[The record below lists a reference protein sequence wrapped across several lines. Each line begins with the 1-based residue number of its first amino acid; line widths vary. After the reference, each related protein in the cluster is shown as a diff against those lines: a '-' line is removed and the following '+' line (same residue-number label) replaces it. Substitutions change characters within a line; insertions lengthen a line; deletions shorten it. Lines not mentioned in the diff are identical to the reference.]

1 MEAGPVRFSLE
12 DGQALLTIDRAEA
25 RNALSAEVVAA
36 LREALAK
43 AEADAAVRVVVLT
56 GAGTRVF
63 SAGGDLEGMGQD
75 GFLAGHEARRGYGLL
90 LEQLA
95 GFPKPTVARLN
106 GHALGGGLG
115 LVCAC
120 DLAVAAEHA
129 ELGTP
134 EVDVGLF
141 PMMVLAWLQRH
152 LGRKRAL
159 EMVLTG
165 VRLKAEEAL
174 AWGLLNRVVPLDALD
189 GATRALVQQL
199 SGKSQAVLAL
209 GKRAFRRAEG
219 LPLEAAT
226 ELLAAELSVNLCTED
241 AAEGVLAFLSKRPAK
256 WKDR

>member
-1 MEAGPVRFSLE
+1 MEAGPVRFALE

-36 LREALAK
+36 LADGLRR
-43 AEADAAVRVVVLT
+43 AEAEAAVRVVVLT
-56 GAGTRVF
+56 GAGNRVF
-63 SAGGDLEGMGQD
+63 SAGGDLGGMGQD
-75 GFLAGHEARRGYGLL
+75 GFLAGHEARRRYGLL
-90 LEQLA
+90 LEQLGA
-95 GFPKPTVARLN
+95 FPKPTVARLN

-165 VRLKAEEAL
+165 ARLQAREAL
-174 AWGLLNRVVPLDALD
+174 QWGLVNRVVPEAELD
-189 GATRALVQQL
+189 GATRALVGQL
-199 SGKSQAVLAL
+199 AGKSQAVLAL

-219 LPLEAAT
+219 LPLESAT
-226 ELLAAELSVNLCTED
+226 ELLSAELSLNLTTED
-241 AAEGVLAFLSKRPAK
+241 AAEGVLAFLSKRPPE

>member
-12 DGQALLTIDRAEA
+12 DGQALLTIDRAA
-25 RNALSAEVVAA
+25 SRNALSAQVVTA
-36 LREALAK
+36 LSEGLERART
-43 AEADAAVRVVVLT
+43 DAAVRVVVLT

-63 SAGGDLEGMGQD
+63 SAGGDLGGKGEEGL
-75 GFLAGHEARRGYGLL
+75 LAGHTGRRAYGLL

-95 GFPKPTVARLN
+95 AFPKPTLARLN

-159 EMVLTG
+159 ELVLTG
-165 VRLKAEEAL
+165 TRLSAKDAL
-174 AWGLLNRVVPLDALD
+174 AWGLVNRVVPAEALDA
-189 GATRALVQQL
+189 ATRELAQALAQ
-199 SGKSQAVLAL
+199 KSQAVLAL
-209 GKRAFRRAEG
+209 GKRAFLRAEG
-219 LPLEAAT
+219 LPMEAAT
-226 ELLAAELSVNLCTED
+226 ELLAAELSVNLTTED
-241 AAEGVLAFLSKRPAK
+241 AAEGVLAFLSKRPPV

>member
-12 DGQALLTIDRAEA
+12 DGQALLTIHRPET

-36 LREALAK
+36 LSAGLRR
-43 AEADAAVRVVVLT
+43 AETDSAARVVVLT
-56 GAGTRVF
+56 GAGTRAF
-63 SAGGDLEGMGQD
+63 SAGGDLGGMGQD
-75 GFLAGHEARRGYGLL
+75 GFLAGHEGRRAYGLL

-95 GFPKPTVARLN
+95 GLAKPTVAKLN

-129 ELGTP
+129 EVGTP

-159 EMVLTG
+159 ELMLTG
-165 VRLKAEEAL
+165 TRLKASEAL
-174 AWGLLNRVVPLDALD
+174 AWGLLNRVVPAERLDATTLE
-189 GATRALVQQL
+189 LVQKL
-199 SGKSQAVLAL
+199 AAKSQAVLAL

-226 ELLAAELSVNLCTED
+226 ELLAAELSLNLATED
-241 AAEGVLAFLSKRPAK
+241 AQEGVLAFLAKRSPE

>member
-1 MEAGPVRFSLE
+1 MEAGPVRFTLE
-12 DGQALLTIDRAEA
+12 DSQALLTIDRAEA
-25 RNALSAEVVAA
+25 RNALSAEVV
-36 LREALAK
+36 EALSLALHR

-56 GAGTRVF
+56 GAGTRAF
-63 SAGGDLEGMGQD
+63 SAGGDLEGMGRD
-75 GFLAGHEARRGYGLL
+75 GVLAGHEARRRYGLL
-90 LEQLA
+90 LEQLG

-120 DLAVAAEHA
+120 DLAVAADHA

-134 EVDVGLF
+134 EVNVGLF

-165 VRLKAEEAL
+165 ARLGAEQAL
-174 AWGLLNRVVPLDALD
+174 AWGLVNRVVPLHGLDA
-189 GATRALVQQL
+189 ATRTLVQQL
-199 SGKSQAVLAL
+199 SSKSQAVLAL

-226 ELLAAELSVNLCTED
+226 ELLGAELSVNLTTED
-241 AAEGVLAFLSKRPAK
+241 AAEGVQAFLSKRPPT

>member
-1 MEAGPVRFSLE
+1 MEAGPVRFALE

-36 LREALAK
+36 LAEGLRR

-56 GAGTRVF
+56 GAGNRVF
-63 SAGGDLEGMGQD
+63 SAGGDLGGMGQD
-75 GFLAGHEARRGYGLL
+75 GFLAGHEARRRYGLL
-90 LEQLA
+90 LEQLGA
-95 GFPKPTVARLN
+95 FPKPTVARLN

-165 VRLKAEEAL
+165 ARLKAREAL
-174 AWGLLNRVVPLDALD
+174 AWGLVNRVVPEAELE
-189 GATRALVQQL
+189 GATRALGQQL
-199 SGKSQAVLAL
+199 AGKSQAVLAL

-219 LPLEAAT
+219 LPLESAT
-226 ELLAAELSVNLCTED
+226 ELLAAELSLSLTTED
-241 AAEGVLAFLSKRPAK
+241 AAEGVLAFLSKRPPE

>member
-1 MEAGPVRFSLE
+1 MEAGPVRFAVE

-36 LREALAK
+36 LADGLRR
-43 AEADAAVRVVVLT
+43 AETEAAVRVVVLT
-56 GAGTRVF
+56 GAGNRVF
-63 SAGGDLEGMGQD
+63 SAGGDLGGMGQD
-75 GFLAGHEARRGYGLL
+75 GFLAGHEARRRYGLL
-90 LEQLA
+90 LEQLGA
-95 GFPKPTVARLN
+95 FPKPTVARLN

-165 VRLKAEEAL
+165 ARLQAREAL
-174 AWGLLNRVVPLDALD
+174 LWGLVNRVVPEAELD
-189 GATRALVQQL
+189 GATRALVGQL
-199 SGKSQAVLAL
+199 AGKSQAVLAL

-219 LPLEAAT
+219 LPLESAT
-226 ELLAAELSVNLCTED
+226 ELLSAELSLNLTTED
-241 AAEGVLAFLSKRPAK
+241 AAEGVLAFLSKRPPE

>member
-1 MEAGPVRFSLE
+1 MEAGPVRFTLE

-25 RNALSAEVVAA
+25 RNALSAEVVTGLAEG
-36 LREALAK
+36 LRR
-43 AEADAAVRVVVLT
+43 AEADARVRVVVLT
-56 GAGTRVF
+56 GAGRRAF
-63 SAGGDLEGMGQD
+63 CAGGDLASEAEN
-75 GFLAGHEARRGYGLL
+75 GFLARHEARRHYGLL
-90 LEQLA
+90 LEQLG

-165 VRLKAEEAL
+165 ARLSAQQAL
-174 AWGLLNRVVPLDALD
+174 AWGLVNRVVPEAELD
-189 GATRALVQQL
+189 GATRALAQRL
-199 SGKSQAVLAL
+199 GSKSQAVLAL

-226 ELLAAELSVNLCTED
+226 EMLSAALSVNLTTED
-241 AAEGVLAFLSKRPAK
+241 AAEGVLAFLSKRRPE

>member
-12 DGQALLTIDRAEA
+12 DGQALLTIDRPER
-25 RNALSAEVVAA
+25 RNALSADVVAA
-36 LREALAK
+36 LSLALHR

-56 GAGTRVF
+56 GQGDRVF
-63 SAGGDLEGMGQD
+63 SAGGDLGGMGQE

-95 GFPKPTVARLN
+95 ACPKPTVAKVN
-106 GHALGGGLG
+106 GHAFGGGLG

-120 DLAVAAEHA
+120 DLAVASEHA
-129 ELGTP
+129 EFGTP

-159 EMVLTG
+159 ELVLTG
-165 VRLKAEEAL
+165 ARLKAPEAL
-174 AWGLLNRVVPLDALD
+174 AWGLLNRVVPGAALDA
-189 GATRALVQQL
+189 ATQELLRTLA
-199 SGKSQAVLAL
+199 GKSQAVLAL

-226 ELLAAELSVNLCTED
+226 ELLAAELSVNLTTED
-241 AAEGVLAFLSKRPAK
+241 AAEGVIAFLSKRPPE

>member
-1 MEAGPVRFSLE
+1 METGPVRFALE

-25 RNALSAEVVAA
+25 RNALSAAVVAA
-36 LREALAK
+36 LSESLRR

-56 GAGTRVF
+56 GAGNRVF
-63 SAGGDLEGMGQD
+63 CAGGDLGGMGQD
-75 GFLAGHEARRGYGLL
+75 GFLAGHESRRAYGLL

-95 GFPKPTVARLN
+95 AFPKPTVARLN

-120 DLAVAAEHA
+120 DLAVAADHA

-165 VRLKAEEAL
+165 ARLTAQQAL
-174 AWGLLNRVVPLDALD
+174 DWGLLNRVVPQDELE
-189 GATRALVQQL
+189 GATRALVQTL
-199 SGKSQAVLAL
+199 AGKSQAILAL

-219 LPLEAAT
+219 LPLESAT
-226 ELLAAELSVNLCTED
+226 ELLAAELSINLTTED
-241 AAEGVLAFLSKRPAK
+241 AAEGVLAFLSKRPPQ

>member
-1 MEAGPVRFSLE
+1 METGPVRFSLE

-25 RNALSAEVVAA
+25 RNALSAEVVAGLSLGLERA
-36 LREALAK
+36 G
-43 AEADAAVRVVVLT
+43 ADAAVRVVVLT
-56 GAGTRVF
+56 GAGSRVF
-63 SAGGDLEGMGQD
+63 SAGGDLGGMGQD
-75 GFLAGHEARRGYGLL
+75 GFLAGHEARRAYGLL

-95 GFPKPTVARLN
+95 AFPKPTLAKLN

-159 EMVLTG
+159 ELVLTG
-165 VRLKAEEAL
+165 ARLPAKDAL
-174 AWGLLNRVVPLDALD
+174 AWGLVNRVVPAEALDA
-189 GATRALVQQL
+189 ATRELAQTLA
-199 SGKSQAVLAL
+199 SKSQAVLAL

-219 LPLEAAT
+219 LSVEAAT
-226 ELLAAELSVNLCTED
+226 ELLAAELSLNLTSED
-241 AAEGVLAFLSKRPAK
+241 AAEGVLAFLAKRPPV

>member
-1 MEAGPVRFSLE
+1 MEAGPVRFAHE

-36 LREALAK
+36 LSDALRR

-56 GAGTRVF
+56 GAGARVF
-63 SAGGDLEGMGQD
+63 SAGGDLQAMGQD
-75 GFLAGHEARRGYGLL
+75 GFLAGHEGRRRYGLL

-95 GFPKPTVARLN
+95 SFPKPTVARVN

-165 VRLKAEEAL
+165 ARLKAEDAL
-174 AWGLLNRVVPLDALD
+174 AWGLLNRVVPADALD
-189 GATRALVQQL
+189 TATATLVQQL
-199 SGKSQAVLAL
+199 ARKSQAVLAL

-226 ELLAAELSVNLCTED
+226 ELLAAELSVNLTTED
-241 AAEGVLAFLSKRPAK
+241 AAEGVLAFLSKRPPV

>member
-1 MEAGPVRFSLE
+1 MEAGPVRYSVE
-12 DGQALLTIDRAEA
+12 DGQALLTIDRPES

-36 LREALAK
+36 LWLALQKALA
-43 AEADAAVRVVVLT
+43 DTAVRVVVLT
-56 GAGTRVF
+56 GAGGRVF
-63 SAGGDLEGMGQD
+63 SAGGDLSGMGQE

-95 GFPKPTVARLN
+95 GFSKPTVAKLN

-159 EMVLTG
+159 ELVLTG
-165 VRLKAEEAL
+165 ARLTATQAL
-174 AWGLLNRVVPLDALD
+174 GWGLLNRVVPAAELD
-189 GATRALVQQL
+189 GATAALGRTL
-199 SGKSQAVLAL
+199 AGKSQAVLAL

-219 LPLEAAT
+219 LSLEAAT
-226 ELLAAELSVNLCTED
+226 ELLSAELSLNLTTED
-241 AAEGVLAFLSKRPAK
+241 AAEGVLAFHAKRPPQ

>member
-1 MEAGPVRFSLE
+1 MEAGPVRFALE

-36 LREALAK
+36 LSDALRR
-43 AEADAAVRVVVLT
+43 AEAEAAVRVVVLT
-56 GAGTRVF
+56 GAGNRVF
-63 SAGGDLEGMGQD
+63 SAGGDLGGMGQD
-75 GFLAGHEARRGYGLL
+75 GFLAGHEARRRYGLL
-90 LEQLA
+90 LEQLGA
-95 GFPKPTVARLN
+95 FPKPTLARLN

-120 DLAVAAEHA
+120 DLAVAADHA

-165 VRLKAEEAL
+165 ARLKARDAL
-174 AWGLLNRVVPLDALD
+174 AWGLLNRVVPAEELEA
-189 GATRALVQQL
+189 ATRGLAQQL
-199 SGKSQAVLAL
+199 ASKSQAVLAL

-219 LPLEAAT
+219 LPLESAT
-226 ELLAAELSVNLCTED
+226 ELLSAELSLNLTTED
-241 AAEGVLAFLSKRPAK
+241 AAEGVLAFLSKRPPE

>member
-12 DGQALLTIDRAEA
+12 DGQALLTIDRPES
-25 RNALSAEVVAA
+25 RNALSVELVAA
-36 LREALAK
+36 LSAALHK
-43 AEADAAVRVVVLT
+43 AQADTAVRVVVLT
-56 GAGTRVF
+56 GAGSRVF
-63 SAGGDLEGMGQD
+63 CAGGDLGGLGQE
-75 GFLAGHEARRGYGLL
+75 GFLAGHEARRSYGLL

-95 GFPKPTVARLN
+95 GFAKPTVAKLN

-159 EMVLTG
+159 ELVLTG
-165 VRLKAEEAL
+165 TRLTAAEAL
-174 AWGLLNRVVPLDALD
+174 GWGLLNRVVPAADLDA
-189 GATRALVQQL
+189 ATRGLVRTL
-199 SGKSQAVLAL
+199 AGKSQAVLAL

-219 LPLEAAT
+219 LSLEAAT
-226 ELLAAELSVNLCTED
+226 ELLAAELSFTATTE
-241 AAEGVLAFLSKRPAK
+241 
-256 WKDR
+256 